1 MSFFSL
7 FDNFDSISMVII
19 ALIVFVIIFL
29 ICLSSSLIK
38 KNKMLK
44 EELKVREYNND
55 KESIISDNIDILND
69 NDINDNDND
78 NINNNVDNELNNNN
92 NKNDNENNELN
103 DNDISYNINNDIL
116 NELKERPYEEDS
128 LSLEEEEDINEI
140 LSNIPDKDNVEVMP
154 YAKNVL
160 RNLSASG
167 QTSPVNIGKS
177 AVDVPKVKV
186 TSYVKKED
194 KKDNELIFQ
203 GAKIDSNSNELSYS
217 NSNSNSNNDVNNGS
231 NQDYIN
237 EIKERL
243 ERENEPQTIELTDYE
258 RKQEEEA
265 IISYRELV
273 KVKDRLYNITDDEE
287 IETFIDELKEFKEDL
302 RKDS

>member
-7 FDNFDSISMVII
+7 FGNFDSISTLVII
-19 ALIVFVIIFL
+19 LIIFVIIFL

-44 EELKVREYNND
+44 EELKIREYNKDN
-55 KESIISDNIDILND
+55 NID
-69 NDINDNDND
+69 
-78 NINNNVDNELNNNN
+78 
-92 NKNDNENNELN
+92 NELN
-103 DNDISYNINNDIL
+103 DNNIISDSIDSDIL
-116 NELKERPYEEDS
+116 NELKEKPYEEDS

-140 LSNIPDKDNVEVMP
+140 LSSMPDKDNVEVMP

-186 TSYVKKED
+186 TSYVKKENNEE
-194 KKDNELIFQ
+194 KKLKHQDIEDEN
-203 GAKIDSNSNELSYS
+203 NV
-217 NSNSNSNNDVNNGS
+217 SNNNS

-243 ERENEPQTIELTDYE
+243 EKENEPQTIELTDYE
-258 RKQEEEA
+258 KRQEEEA
-265 IISYRELV
+265 IISYKELI